1 MGTTERREREK
12 AERKRQIL
20 KAARKLFWKNG
31 FGGTTMPS
39 IAASAELS
47 AGALYLY
54 FPSKHALYAELLD
67 EGFALLEKRL
77 TEAVGKGRAP
87 RAAAEAL
94 VDAFLGFA
102 REAPDYFDVLFFTL
116 QEPGREMRALREGRD
131 VIDRLARRQEECKA
145 VAAGVLRKARPGL
158 DEAALARSV
167 DAVWSMLA
175 GVVLYFLRDEPA
187 VFAAV
192 SSRAREVILRGILGR
207 EGA

>member
-1 MGTTERREREK
+1 MGTLERRGREK

-31 FGGTTMPS
+31 FSGTTMPS

-67 EGFALLEKRL
+67 EGFDLFERRL
-77 TEAVGKGRAP
+77 AEAVGKGRAP

-116 QEPGREMRALREGRD
+116 QEPGREMQVLREGRD
-131 VIDRLARRQEECKA
+131 VMTRLDRRQEACKA
-145 VAAGVLRKARPGL
+145 VAAGVLRQARPALGA
-158 DEAALARSV
+158 EELARSV
-167 DAVWSMLA
+167 DALWSMLA

-187 VFAAV
+187 TFAAV
-192 SSRAREVILRGILGR
+192 AARARSVILRGILGR
-207 EGA
+207 E